1 MASRSQ
7 HIIDTWLAELQ
18 AQEAKSIADYPS
30 YYVAS
35 PEELVTTSRPA
46 TFSIGTG
53 ARILSSVF
61 PACLE
66 AEHEL
71 IIVTC
76 FWAKSASQQQLA
88 DLLQEL
94 SAKAIARKR
103 KIQVRL
109 CFSSSSIWQKLT
121 QTSSLDGQFYPPSSW
136 EGLGLPSPAAIPG
149 IEMLVKSV
157 FVRPFSVMHPK
168 FILVDRKL
176 AFMPSCNV
184 SWEDWFEGCVE
195 MRGEICGKLFGFW
208 EAFWSRGSPTLPQF
222 RDENEEIDVGEETI
236 TSNTNSVKALL
247 GHSKISHST
256 PITTILLPSPH
267 HQNPRFKPHSSTTPP
282 VPPTPLNI
290 FLLHILNS
298 AQKDI
303 YLQTPNLTAK
313 PVIYALLSALERGIN
328 IELVT
333 SSILMIFEQLGTAGT
348 ITEFEIWKLRRR
360 YLKLCQS
367 YEAKSHTDPELQ
379 TPRPGTLKIGYY
391 NPRPH
396 TAGNLGYDEPAKSH
410 LKLTIVDDEIVVLGS
425 GNMDRASFYTSQELG
440 IAFFSKDLA
449 TVVKSTTVEALQG
462 RGVGFFFEIDSASVV
477 RYELQP
483 LSSSSFFV
491 PPVKVRCIRDLPTR
505 HNTRYNTPSF
515 ENRRGLPE
523 GRYTFFR
530 SPDFTRYNMGN
541 PFKRPSKELVR
552 PAPVASTQ
560 DTRSMNRTLGPTRI
574 GKKTGERHGP
584 LTKFEVFGR
593 LPPEIRVKIW
603 KEACHA
609 PRAVEI
615 MRREEDSEGSKFPH
629 RNLPPAV
636 LEVNREARNEGLR
649 LYNTFFSSA
658 VYPAYKSY
666 INWNVDYLFL
676 QKEPNEDCQ
685 AELIPARGYFDHMAV
700 KKCPRIA
707 ILASDTFWFL
717 TWFLDAKDERGNAPE
732 ELVEF
737 RQRLQTLM
745 IIENGNPA
753 YYKGEGIKYMGLRD
767 QGDIDETDSRNV
779 VSDFHLLRTLSF
791 EEIVELVPNL
801 VDNIRKHLSNVEVK
815 MGRVEWQSE
824 DPS

>member
-1 MASRSQ
+1 
-7 HIIDTWLAELQ
+7 
-18 AQEAKSIADYPS
+18 
-30 YYVAS
+30 
-35 PEELVTTSRPA
+35 
-46 TFSIGTG
+46 
-53 ARILSSVF
+53 
-61 PACLE
+61 
-66 AEHEL
+66 
-71 IIVTC
+71 
-76 FWAKSASQQQLA
+76 
-88 DLLQEL
+88 
-94 SAKAIARKR
+94 
-103 KIQVRL
+103 
-109 CFSSSSIWQKLT
+109 
-121 QTSSLDGQFYPPSSW
+121 
-136 EGLGLPSPAAIPG
+136 
-149 IEMLVKSV
+149 
-157 FVRPFSVMHPK
+157 
-168 FILVDRKL
+168 
-176 AFMPSCNV
+176 
-184 SWEDWFEGCVE
+184 
-195 MRGEICGKLFGFW
+195 
-208 EAFWSRGSPTLPQF
+208 
-222 RDENEEIDVGEETI
+222 
-236 TSNTNSVKALL
+236 
-247 GHSKISHST
+247 
-256 PITTILLPSPH
+256 
-267 HQNPRFKPHSSTTPP
+267 
-282 VPPTPLNI
+282 
-290 FLLHILNS
+290 
-298 AQKDI
+298 
-303 YLQTPNLTAK
+303 
-313 PVIYALLSALERGIN
+313 
-328 IELVT
+328 
-333 SSILMIFEQLGTAGT
+333 
-348 ITEFEIWKLRRR
+348 
-360 YLKLCQS
+360 
-367 YEAKSHTDPELQ
+367 
-379 TPRPGTLKIGYY
+379 
-391 NPRPH
+391 
-396 TAGNLGYDEPAKSH
+396 
-410 LKLTIVDDEIVVLGS
+410 
-425 GNMDRASFYTSQELG
+425 
-440 IAFFSKDLA
+440 
-449 TVVKSTTVEALQG
+449 
-462 RGVGFFFEIDSASVV
+462 
-477 RYELQP
+477 
-483 LSSSSFFV
+483 
-491 PPVKVRCIRDLPTR
+491 
-505 HNTRYNTPSF
+505 
-515 ENRRGLPE
+515 
-523 GRYTFFR
+523 
-530 SPDFTRYNMGN
+530 MGN

-801 VDNIRKHLSNVEVK
+801 VDNIRKHLSNVEASKTYLSLPPAYNNLRDNLQRLSNLNLKPQEPAVLTEERNRCYLRTPVSHTK
-815 MGRVEWQSE
+815 TAMVTMDAGLRVLTSSTEERKSGTGTTH
-824 DPS
+824 